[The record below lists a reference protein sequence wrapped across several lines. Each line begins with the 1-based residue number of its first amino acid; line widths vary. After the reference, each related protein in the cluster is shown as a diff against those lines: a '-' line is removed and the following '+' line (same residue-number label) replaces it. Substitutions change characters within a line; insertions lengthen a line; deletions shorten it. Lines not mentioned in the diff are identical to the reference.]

1 MVKKPSVLFVAG
13 LAALVLISGCF
24 GKKDEKP
31 VGMAV
36 EFMDHAACS
45 FIAQHKGWYG
55 EEGLKL
61 SAYESY
67 VTGMAL
73 ASALVRGDIQVA
85 YVCLIP
91 AINAYA
97 NTGVPIKVVAGTHKY
112 GYSLVVDPDKVKG
125 VNDLERPG
133 IRIGC
138 VREGG
143 AVDVLLHRFVEKYHL
158 DKKSILANLQRMN
171 PPMQV
176 MAARTGRLDAAF
188 IPEHHASVAEEY
200 GFKMLIQSRDIWP
213 ELQGSV
219 LVVKN
224 DLIDSNPEMVRKLVK
239 VTRRATDWAR
249 QNKEEAA
256 SIVAGELQA
265 AKGKIFPA
273 RVTGVLT
280 EESITSGVMYRSM
293 WKADRLKFTTGID
306 PEMVQDIIDY
316 LAGLGYIKESFP
328 ADEILDLRFLEQ

>member
-1 MVKKPSVLFVAG
+1 MTKRPSVLFFAG
-13 LAALVLISGCF
+13 LAALALISGCL

-31 VGMAV
+31 IGMAV
-36 EFMDHAACS
+36 EFTDHAACS
-45 FIAQHKGWYG
+45 FIAQDKGWYG
-55 EEGLKL
+55 EEGLEL

-143 AVDVLLHRFVEKYHL
+143 AVDVLLHRFVEKYQL

-176 MAARTGRLDAAF
+176 MATRTGRLDAAF
-188 IPEHHASVAEEY
+188 MPEHHASVAEEY
-200 GFKMLIQSRDIWP
+200 GFRMLIQSRDIWP

-219 LVVKN
+219 LVVKS

-249 QNKEEAA
+249 QNKDEAA

-273 RVTGVLT
+273 RVTGVLA

-293 WKADRLKFTTGID
+293 WKDDRLKFTTGID
-306 PEMVQDIIDY
+306 PGMVQDMIDY

>member
-1 MVKKPSVLFVAG
+1 MLKRSSVLFFAGVVA
-13 LAALVLISGCF
+13 LTITSGCL

-45 FIAQHKGWYG
+45 YIAQHKGWFG
-55 EEGLKL
+55 EEGLEL

-97 NTGVPIKVVAGTHKY
+97 NTGVPITIVAGTHKY
-112 GYSLVVDPDKVKG
+112 GYSLVVDPDKVKS
-125 VNDLERPG
+125 VNDLEKPG

-143 AVDVLLHRFVEKYHL
+143 AVDVLLHRFAEEHHL
-158 DKKSILANLQRMN
+158 NKKRILANLQRMN

-200 GFKMLIQSRDIWP
+200 GFELFIKSRDIWP
-213 ELQGSV
+213 EMQGSV

-224 DLIDSNPEMVRKLVK
+224 DLIDSNPEVVRKLVK
-239 VTRRATDWAR
+239 VTQRATDWAK

-265 AKGKIFPA
+265 ARGKVFPA
-273 RVTGVLT
+273 RVTRVLT

-293 WKADRLKFTTGID
+293 WEADRLEFTTGID

-328 ADEILDLRFLEQ
+328 ADEILDLRFLEH